1 MVRHGINTAQCDDET
16 IQCEKKNN
24 GTTKCD
30 KSTVISDASNAQ
42 YDSRTVKCEKK
53 KKKILPNVTKVQSD
67 LMLILLNVTME
78 PSNVRK
84 KKIKKPPNVTKQQSH
99 VILELHNVRIEPTN
113 VRKKQGTI
121 KCDKSTIRCNVGTT

>member
-53 KKKILPNVTKVQSD
+53 KKDST
-67 LMLILLNVTME
+67 
-78 PSNVRK
+78 
-84 KKIKKPPNVTKQQSH
+84 
-99 VILELHNVRIEPTN
+99 
-113 VRKKQGTI
+113 
-121 KCDKSTIRCNVGTT
+121 KCDKSTIRFDVGIA